1 MEDHISGFVSSP
13 APAAT
18 PPGTDLDFGPFWPSI
33 DVNHFRDTQRIG
45 GTAIPDARLTA
56 ALIGAVIAV
65 EHDLSA
71 WRADREAEGKAKL
84 EDVAQDT
91 YGTEGRLVLL
101 WRRAVYA
108 FATADL
114 AETHRDV
121 TATNTGQARAPELDN
136 RADDHRRNGIHA
148 VREILGVNR
157 TAVELI

>member
-1 MEDHISGFVSSP
+1 MSGFVSSP

-18 PPGTDLDFGPFWPSI
+18 APGTELDFGPFWPNI
-33 DVNHFRDTQRIG
+33 DINHFRDAQRIG
-45 GTAIPDARLTA
+45 GTAIPDPRLA
-56 ALIGAVIAV
+56 DALMGAVLAV
-65 EHDLSA
+65 EHDLA
-71 WRADREAEGKAKL
+71 VWRAAREAEGTNRL
-84 EDVAQDT
+84 EDVAQASV
-91 YGTEGRLVLL
+91 GTDKRLVLL

-121 TATNTGQARAPELDN
+121 TATATGQVRGTELDC

>member
-18 PPGTDLDFGPFWPSI
+18 PPGTKLECGPFWPDI
-33 DVNHFRDTQRIG
+33 DVNHFRDAQRIG
-45 GTAIPDARLTA
+45 GTAIPDARLA
-56 ALIGAVIAV
+56 DALMGAVLGV
-65 EHDLSA
+65 ELDLST
-71 WRADREAEGKAKL
+71 WRAAREAEGTEKL
-84 EDVAQDT
+84 EDIVQASI
-91 YGTEGRLVLL
+91 GTEKRLVLL

-108 FATADL
+108 FATADI

-121 TATNTGQARAPELDN
+121 TATNTGQARTPELDN

-148 VREILGVNR
+148 IREILGVNR

>member
-1 MEDHISGFVSSP
+1 MSGFVSSP
-13 APAAT
+13 APAVT
-18 PPGTDLDFGPFWPSI
+18 PPGTELDFGPFWPKV
-33 DVNHFRDTQRIG
+33 DVNHFRNSQRIG
-45 GTAIPDARLTA
+45 GTAIPDARLA
-56 ALIGAVIAV
+56 DALSGAVLAV

-71 WRADREAEGKAKL
+71 WRAAREAEDIDKL
-84 EDVAQDT
+84 EDIVQASL
-91 YGTEGRLVLL
+91 GVEKRLVLL

-121 TATNTGQARAPELDN
+121 TATATGQARAPELDN

-148 VREILGVNR
+148 IREILGVNR